1 MTAEI
6 SPLSKARA
14 HVTAGLIERAEA
26 DPAFRAL
33 LLSNPHEAVKSLLGV
48 DPIPGYKITVVEEQ
62 PGEVTIVLPAA
73 LDENELSDE
82 LLDLASGGVSFSA
95 FVDWETWYGIKNS
108 NQKSKKG
115 R

>member
-6 SPLSKARA
+6 SPLNKARA
-14 HVTAGLIERAEA
+14 HVTAGIIERAEA

-48 DPIPGYKITVVEEQ
+48 DPIPGYKINVVEER

-73 LDENELSDE
+73 LDAHELPDE

-95 FVDWETWYGIKNS
+95 FVDWETWYGIKS
-108 NQKSKKG
+108 TSQKSTKS